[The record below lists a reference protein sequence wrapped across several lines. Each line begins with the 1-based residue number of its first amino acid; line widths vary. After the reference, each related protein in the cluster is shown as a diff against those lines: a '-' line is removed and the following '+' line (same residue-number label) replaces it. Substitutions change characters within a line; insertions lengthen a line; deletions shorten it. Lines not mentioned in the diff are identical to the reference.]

1 MTKIIGAPTLDDA
14 LAALGGEVVSGERRG
29 VKTLV
34 FCEDRLT
41 LLAERAVL
49 EAAGGGTMLTEV
61 TTFKR
66 FLASDLRVLSK
77 QGSVIETESLLSE
90 CAADLKC
97 FRKGAGEAVYET
109 IAQLSAS
116 RVGAEELLRGAEET
130 DGILKSKLQ
139 DLALLV
145 TKYNQ
150 FLEERG
156 LVDENGYLALL
167 PDALAR
173 SVGDTRVIF
182 FAFSSFTRQGAEAVR
197 AAALHA
203 PEVTGI
209 FLAGREDVYTNESA
223 RVFRSATED
232 AGEVQRVML
241 RSTLEGEAELLRRG
255 IFCPEQYAGEKRRAE
270 HIRIFSATDEADE
283 LNTVAA
289 LVKKYI
295 DEGKRYRDVAVLVP
309 DDSYFLIAE
318 KAFTAHGIPFFADR
332 KRPFSEH
339 PFCAL
344 VIAALNA
351 ANDGVLPDEADD
363 IASSVYFGKGDSYR
377 NYLLKFGSFRGGV
390 RREIKDGD
398 AVQGYDRDELV
409 LCRERMLKILSFFP
423 RKGTGAAYCAAVRA
437 LYDFTNAD
445 AVTETLQK
453 SLEGIPNA
461 GTERE
466 FLDLSRLEGV
476 LIETEYVA
484 GGRTFTAREFAA
496 VLTSGLE
503 ALKISMIPQYA
514 DALFVGDATESRLTR
529 AEVLFCTGLTDAL
542 PRVAADTAIITDREI
557 EKLSRLRVEIE
568 PAIKEVNARAR
579 EMLAL
584 NLCAFTEELYLS
596 CPARKGGEETSPGEA
611 LSYVNRMFFGA
622 PMSGLFPYNCCE
634 RGPAALALASLRED
648 FSTARTDSGA
658 AFQSLREALLR
669 AGDGE
674 LVRGILDG
682 GKKEPSSS
690 AGELWF
696 RGDVSPTLLESYF
709 ACPYA
714 GFVTRGLRLREREER
729 TVQETDAGTF
739 VHAVLEHTAQKF
751 NEISSEEEC
760 RKIAKEEGER
770 LLSLPK
776 FSALADTDSG
786 RYTAERLVEEGVAV
800 SAAAYL
806 QLANSSFRVKTT
818 EEGLSLPE
826 LLLKGTADR
835 VDAAGEYVRI
845 IDYKTG
851 SIDDRPTSYYTG
863 KRLQLQL
870 YLRAA
875 AKEGKAA
882 GAFYFPAAETYT
894 SDGEPKFR
902 MKGFFCGESE
912 VVSLMDSSLKD
923 GERSEYFEGGLNVRA
938 IDRGMSEKDFS
949 DFLDYGIL
957 VAAGAER
964 EMRAGNIAPSP
975 YENACEYCKCKGMC
989 GFKGEARKE
998 SAVSCA
1004 EIARIVRRE
1013 KGEV

>member
-14 LAALGGEVVSGERRG
+14 LASLGEEVASGERRG

-66 FLASDLRVLSK
+66 FLSSDLSVLSK

-90 CAADLKC
+90 CAENLKC

-130 DGILKSKLQ
+130 DGILKSKLE
-139 DLALLV
+139 DLAFLV
-145 TKYNQ
+145 TKYNE
-150 FLEERG
+150 FLKERG

-167 PDALAR
+167 PETLAR

-182 FAFSSFTRQGAEAVR
+182 FAFSSFTRQGAEAVH

-223 RVFRSATED
+223 RVFRSATEE
-232 AGEVQRVML
+232 AGEVKRVML
-241 RSTLEGEAELLRRG
+241 KSTLEGEAELVRRG
-255 IFCPEQYAGEKRRAE
+255 IFCPERYAGEKRQAE
-270 HIRIFSATDEADE
+270 HIRVFSATDEADE

-289 LVKKYI
+289 LVKKYVS
-295 DEGKRYRDVAVLVP
+295 EGKRYRDMAVLVP

-318 KAFTAHGIPFFADR
+318 KAFTAYGIPFFADR

-339 PFCAL
+339 PFCAF
-344 VIAALNA
+344 VIAVLNA
-351 ANDGVLPDEADD
+351 VHDGVLPDEADD
-363 IASSVYFGKGDSYR
+363 IASSIYFGKGDSYR
-377 NYLLKFGSFRGGV
+377 NYLLKFGGFRGGV
-390 RREIKDGD
+390 KREIKDGD
-398 AVQGYDRDELV
+398 AVQGYNRDELI

-423 RKGTGAAYCAAVRA
+423 RKGTGSAYAAAVRSLFDYTDA
-437 LYDFTNAD
+437 A
-445 AVTETLQK
+445 AVTEALQK

-461 GTERE
+461 SAERE

-476 LIETEYVA
+476 LIETEFVA

-514 DALFVGDATESRLTR
+514 DALFVGDATESRLCR
-529 AEVLFCTGLTDAL
+529 SEILFCTGLTDEL

-557 EKLSRLRVEIE
+557 EKLSKLRVEIE

-596 CPARKGGEETSPGEA
+596 CPVRKGGAETSLGEV
-611 LSYVNRMFFGA
+611 LSYINRMFSPA
-622 PMSGLFPYNCCE
+622 PMPELFPYDCCE
-634 RGPAALALASLRED
+634 RGPAALALATERED
-648 FSTARTDSGA
+648 FSAARTDRA
-658 AFQSLREALLR
+658 VFQALREALLR
-669 AGDGE
+669 AGEGG
-674 LVRGILDG
+674 LVRGILEG
-682 GKKEPSSS
+682 GEKGTSPS
-690 AGELWF
+690 AGELWL

-714 GFVTRGLRLREREER
+714 GFVMRGLRLREREER
-729 TVQETDAGTF
+729 AVQETDAGTF

-751 NEISSEEEC
+751 NEITSEEEC
-760 RKIAKEEGER
+760 REIAKAEGER
-770 LLSLPK
+770 LIASPRFL
-776 FSALADTDSG
+776 ALADTDSG

-806 QLANSSFRVKTT
+806 QLVNSSFRVKTT

-826 LLLKGTADR
+826 LSLKGTADR
-835 VDAAGEYVRI
+835 VDAAGEYVRV

-851 SIDDRPTSYYTG
+851 HIDDKPASYYTG
-863 KRLQLQL
+863 RKLQLQL

-875 AKEGKAA
+875 AENNKAA
-882 GAFYFPAAETYT
+882 GAFYFPAAQ
-894 SDGEPKFR
+894 
-902 MKGFFCGESE
+902 
-912 VVSLMDSSLKD
+912 
-923 GERSEYFEGGLNVRA
+923 EY
-938 IDRGMSEKDFS
+938 
-949 DFLDYGIL
+949 
-957 VAAGAER
+957 
-964 EMRAGNIAPSP
+964 
-975 YENACEYCKCKGMC
+975 
-989 GFKGEARKE
+989 
-998 SAVSCA
+998 
-1004 EIARIVRRE
+1004 
-1013 KGEV
+1013 

>member
-14 LAALGGEVVSGERRG
+14 LASLGEEVVSGERRNIR
-29 VKTLV
+29 TLV

-66 FLASDLRVLSK
+66 FLSSDLRVLSK
-77 QGSVIETESLLSE
+77 QGSVIETEALLSE
-90 CAADLKC
+90 CAENLKC

-130 DGILKSKLQ
+130 DGILRSKLE

-145 TKYNQ
+145 TKYNE
-150 FLEERG
+150 FLQARG

-167 PDALAR
+167 PEALAR

-197 AAALHA
+197 AAALHS

-209 FLAGREDVYTNESA
+209 FIAGREDVYTNESA
-223 RVFRSATED
+223 RVFRSATEE
-232 AGEVQRVML
+232 AGEVKRVML
-241 RSTLEGEAELLRRG
+241 KSSLEGEAEFLRRG
-255 IFCPEQYAGEKRRAE
+255 IFCPEQYAGEKRQAE
-270 HIRIFSATDEADE
+270 HIHIFSAADEAEE
-283 LNTVAA
+283 LGTVAA

-295 DEGKRYRDVAVLVP
+295 NEGKRYRDMAVLVP
-309 DDSYFLIAE
+309 DESYFLIAE
-318 KAFTAHGIPFFADR
+318 KAFTAYGIPFFADR

-344 VIAALNA
+344 VTALLNA
-351 ANDGVLPDEADD
+351 VHDGVLPDEADD
-363 IASSVYFGKGDSYR
+363 IASSVYFGNGDSYR
-377 NYLLKFGSFRGGV
+377 NYLLKFGGFRGGV
-390 RREIKDGD
+390 KREIKDGD
-398 AVQGYDRDELV
+398 AVQGYNREELIA
-409 LCRERMLKILSFFP
+409 CRERMLKMLSFFP
-423 RKGTGAAYCAAVRA
+423 RKGTGVAYCAAVRS
-437 LYDFTNAD
+437 LYDFTEAET
-445 AVTETLQK
+445 VTEELQK
-453 SLEGIPNA
+453 SLEGVPNVSA
-461 GTERE
+461 ERE

-476 LIETEYVA
+476 LMETEFVA
-484 GGRTFTAREFAA
+484 GVRAFTAREFAA
-496 VLTSGLE
+496 VLSSGLE

-514 DALFVGDATESRLTR
+514 DALFVGDATESRLCR
-529 AEVLFCTGLTDAL
+529 SKILFCTGLTDEL
-542 PRVAADTAIITDREI
+542 PRVSADTAIITDREI
-557 EKLSRLRVEIE
+557 EKLGKLRVEIE
-568 PAIKEVNARAR
+568 PAIKQVNARAR

-584 NLCAFTEELYLS
+584 NLSAFTEDIYLS
-596 CPARKGGEETSPGEA
+596 CPVRKGGAETSTGEA
-611 LSYVNRMFFGA
+611 LSYVNRMFFAA
-622 PMSGLFPYNCCE
+622 PMSELFPYDCCE
-634 RGPAALALASLRED
+634 RGPAALALASQRED
-648 FSTARTDSGA
+648 FSTARTDSDA
-658 AFQSLREALLR
+658 VFQSLREALLR
-669 AGDGE
+669 AGEDG
-674 LVRGILDG
+674 LVRGILEG
-682 GKKEPSSS
+682 GEKRPAPS

-729 TVQETDAGTF
+729 AVQETDAGTF
-739 VHAVLEHTAQKF
+739 VHAVLEHAAQKF
-751 NEISSEEEC
+751 QEITSAAEC
-760 RKIAKEEGER
+760 REIAKTEGER
-770 LLSLPK
+770 LLASPR

-800 SAAAYL
+800 SEAAYL
-806 QLANSSFRVKTT
+806 QLANSAFRVRTT

-826 LLLKGTADR
+826 LSLKGTADR
-835 VDAAGEYVRI
+835 VDAAGEYVRV

-851 SIDDRPTSYYTG
+851 SIDDKPTSYYTG
-863 KRLQLQL
+863 KKLQLQL

-875 AKEGKAA
+875 AENQKAA
-882 GAFYFPAAETYT
+882 GAFYFPAAESYT
-894 SDGEPKFR
+894 ADGEPKFR

-912 VVSLMDSSLKD
+912 VVSLMDASLKD

-938 IDRGMSEKDFS
+938 VDRGMSEKDFS

-975 YENACEYCKCKGMC
+975 YEGVCEYCKCKGMC
-989 GFKGEARKE
+989 GFTGDERKE
-998 SAVSCA
+998 RSVSCA

-1013 KGEV
+1013 KGEE